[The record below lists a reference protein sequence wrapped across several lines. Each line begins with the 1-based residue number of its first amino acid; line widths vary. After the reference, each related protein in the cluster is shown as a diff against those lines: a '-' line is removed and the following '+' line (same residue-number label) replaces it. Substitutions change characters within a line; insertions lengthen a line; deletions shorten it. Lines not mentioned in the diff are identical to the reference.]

1 MYNRFFCIFILVTVL
16 PVIHSME
23 YVGDFHICHDFLHP
37 RSHTR
42 ISSDRHRNAGAGAAL
57 LLAVA
62 VFESQALQRIA
73 LQENETVNPGQ
84 VRELL

>member
-1 MYNRFFCIFILVTVL
+1 M
-16 PVIHSME
+16 
-23 YVGDFHICHDFLHP
+23 GDFHICHDFLHP

-62 VFESQALQRIA
+62 VLESQALQRIA